1 VLERKPRV
9 SKEKAGTG
17 ETAKARGRP
26 TKAREN
32 DVEEVKIGVIPRAS
46 SVEDAVKLLERKR
59 EEREAVGTVQGGLF
73 D

>member
-17 ETAKARGRP
+17 EAVKPRGRP
-26 TKAREN
+26 AKPRG
-32 DVEEVKIGVIPRAS
+32 DGVEAGSIPRTT

-59 EEREAVGTVQGGLF
+59 QEREAVGTAQGGLF
-73 D
+73 E